1 MTKSADLTPASEL
14 LDLHGH
20 SVLVTGASGN
30 IGRSIALRLA
40 EAGASIVVH
49 YSTRKDNAQSLLADI
64 EAIGGSAVL
73 AKADLR
79 SDFSTAN
86 MFDRLKT
93 DGVSFDRL
101 VNNAAVQP
109 TQMLAETTRED
120 WRYLQESNVESAFV
134 VSKSAVA
141 SWRGAGVA
149 GAIVNIA
156 SIEGMDPSVGHAHY
170 ATSKAGLLMMTR
182 ALALECGEYGIR
194 VNSVSPGLIERE
206 GLATEWPAG
215 VTNWLQNVPLK
226 RVGLPGD
233 VADAVLFLL
242 SPAARWISGANLV
255 VDGGMS
261 TVSRW

>member
-1 MTKSADLTPASEL
+1 MAKSAELTPTRNL

-30 IGRSIALRLA
+30 IGRCIALRLA

-49 YSTRKDNAQSLLADI
+49 YSTRKGNAQSLQADI
-64 EAIGGSAVL
+64 EASGGSAVL
-73 AKADLR
+73 AQADLR
-79 SDFSTAN
+79 SDSSTAG
-86 MFDRLKT
+86 MFERLKT
-93 DGVSFDRL
+93 DGASFDLL

-109 TQMLAETTRED
+109 TQTLAETTRED
-120 WRYLQESNVESAFV
+120 WRYLQESNVESAFA

-141 SWRGAGVA
+141 AWRGAGVA
-149 GAIVNIA
+149 GAMVNIA
-156 SIEGMDPSVGHAHY
+156 SIEGMDPSIGHAHY
-170 ATSKAGLLMMTR
+170 ATSKAAVLMMTR
-182 ALALECGEYGIR
+182 ALALECGEHGIR

-206 GLATEWPAG
+206 GLANQWPDG
-215 VTNWLQNVPLK
+215 VMNWLQNVPLK

-242 SPAARWISGANLV
+242 SPAARWISGTNLV

-261 TVSRW
+261 SVSRW